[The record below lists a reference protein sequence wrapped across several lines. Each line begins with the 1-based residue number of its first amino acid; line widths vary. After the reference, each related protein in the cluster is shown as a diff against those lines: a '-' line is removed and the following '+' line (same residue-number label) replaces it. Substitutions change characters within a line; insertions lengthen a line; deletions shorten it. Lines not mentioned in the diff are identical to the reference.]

1 MRDRPPPMTLGN
13 MRQNGVRSV
22 VAMCLA
28 YGCSHKADVLV
39 DQLTDDVFVP
49 DVGRRLR
56 CSVCQGREVQ
66 TRPAWH
72 LGARRRGMGEPV

>member
-1 MRDRPPPMTLGN
+1 MRYTGLPMTLGN
-13 MRQNGVRSV
+13 MRANGVRSV
-22 VAMCLA
+22 VAMCLE
-28 YGCSHKADVLV
+28 YGCGHKADVLV
-39 DQLTDDVFVP
+39 DHLADDVFVP